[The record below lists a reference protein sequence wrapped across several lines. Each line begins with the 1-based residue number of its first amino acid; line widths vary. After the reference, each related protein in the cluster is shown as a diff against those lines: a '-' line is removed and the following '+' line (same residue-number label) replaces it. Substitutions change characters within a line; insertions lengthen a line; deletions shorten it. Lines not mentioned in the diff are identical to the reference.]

1 MKAIRNSKKKTI
13 DFYTNKGIFIE
24 SMNYEETLNFIIMLE
39 DLIDKMQKMNDVDF
53 FNVGKE
59 DSTPIETEIKGEGT
73 PIPSLSNKVI
83 MRVLHTRTEIRI
95 YPNGTTFQKSTSW
108 FEDKHYEVKP
118 KPKKE
123 LVKAKQVELQK
134 EESY

>member
-1 MKAIRNSKKKTI
+1 MEQI
-13 DFYTNKGIFIE
+13 
-24 SMNYEETLNFIIMLE
+24 
-39 DLIDKMQKMNDVDF
+39 DF

-59 DSTPIETEIKGEGT
+59 EIKEQDNN
-73 PIPSLSNKVI
+73 IPQTQVPFLNKII
-83 MRVLHTRTEIRI
+83 MKVLHTRTEIKI
-95 YPNGTTFQKSTSW
+95 YPNGNTFQQSRSW

-123 LVKAKQVELQK
+123 IVKAKQVELQK

>member
-1 MKAIRNSKKKTI
+1 
-13 DFYTNKGIFIE
+13 
-24 SMNYEETLNFIIMLE
+24 MNEEI
-39 DLIDKMQKMNDVDF
+39 DF
-53 FNVGKE
+53 FNVGKG
-59 DSTPIETEIKGEGT
+59 DIKNLEIKDNEGNT
-73 PIPSLSNKVI
+73 ILKQIPNPNKII
-83 MRVLHTRTEIRI
+83 MRVLHTRTEIKI
-95 YPNGTTFQKSTSW
+95 YPNGNTFQSSRSW